1 MTELLQKLL
10 NDRDEVLLLYG
21 KWLLCSC
28 GQTFDDYSEAEN
40 HLVLKHQRRQQPTN
54 SNTNFRRPSKVLS
67 TCNETTIGTR
77 SNLHCQNKGEHTKEK
92 PIDTADIA
100 SLNR

>member
-1 MTELLQKLL
+1 MTELLQNLL
-10 NDRDEVLLLYG
+10 SDRDEVLLLYG

-40 HLVLKHQRRQQPTN
+40 HLVLKHQRRQQQGN
-54 SNTNFRRPSKVLS
+54 SNTSFRRPSEVLNA
-67 TCNETTIGTR
+67 CKENTIRTD
-77 SNLHCQNKGEHTKEK
+77 SHLYCPHKGEHTKGK
-92 PIDTADIA
+92 SADTADIT